1 MHLAAPHLG
10 PGHVSGTRK
19 FLGQRTGTSGAGEGR
34 DVVLGSI
41 PAPGSG
47 PRGAGQPPAG
57 AALDHQALPFPGAR
71 PKLGQLPLELHTL
84 LCFKKLQVFVIEKKK
99 KARSSLSLGKTQSS
113 RERRNHPSFT
123 IPRSS
128 VSTHSRPFRSRWPS
142 FLYISKPS

>member
-1 MHLAAPHLG
+1 M
-10 PGHVSGTRK
+10 
-19 FLGQRTGTSGAGEGR
+19 
-34 DVVLGSI
+34 VLGSV

-99 KARSSLSLGKTQSS
+99 GTLIIVPWENPEQQREKKSPLIHHPPQQRQYTFEAIPFPLAFLSV
-113 RERRNHPSFT
+113 HF
-123 IPRSS
+123 
-128 VSTHSRPFRSRWPS
+128 
-142 FLYISKPS
+142 